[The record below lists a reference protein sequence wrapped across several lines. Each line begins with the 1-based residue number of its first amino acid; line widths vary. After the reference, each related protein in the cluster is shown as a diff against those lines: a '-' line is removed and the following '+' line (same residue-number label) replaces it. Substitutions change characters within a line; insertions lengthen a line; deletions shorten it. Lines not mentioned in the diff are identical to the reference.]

1 MSNTATYHRAKKWLP
16 GAANPV
22 VLNGITFRHV
32 CDPDGGNFLY
42 VADDEEERYV
52 VDWDLLLAP
61 HGRAWRCTLE

>member
-1 MSNTATYHRAKKWLP
+1 MSNTATYPRAKKWLP

-42 VADDEEERYV
+42 VADEEEERYV
-52 VDWDLLLAP
+52 VDD
-61 HGRAWRCTLE
+61 E